1 MKKIAIVTG
10 YQIKN
15 YGSALQAFA
24 TQRVLDNMK
33 IPNECINYKKKNDI
47 NQIIRIFNIPLLKTK
62 FKALKKKL
70 YSKKYPQTLG
80 KNFDIRNKIF
90 EEFVEKNFKISK
102 EFYGYEALKEGI
114 KEYEAVLLGSDQVWN
129 PLNFGSHYY
138 TLEFVP
144 DNIPKITYAP
154 SFGVSSIPK
163 TQKKR
168 TAEYLKRIDYMS
180 VREKKGQE
188 LIKELTGR
196 DVPIVLDPTLL
207 LTLDEWKKIYSEK
220 RIIKEKYILCYFLGE
235 NQNHRNYANELKR
248 KTGYKIVTL
257 PFMDEIVKSD
267 FEFGDERLYNV
278 GPSQFLN
285 LISNAEYVCTDSFH
299 GTVFSILNHKKFL
312 TFNRYDDNKKVST
325 NSRITSLLGLL
336 GLESRTK
343 SAIDAKFDDIKNEID
358 YGEVEAKLEKLREDS
373 MNYLKVSINKAL
385 EDRKDDRN

>member
-168 TAEYLKRIDYMS
+168 TVEYLKRIEYMS

-188 LIKELTGR
+188 LIKKLTGR

-207 LTLDEWKKIYSEK
+207 LTLDDWKKIYSEK

-235 NQNHRNYANELKR
+235 NQSHRNYANELKS

-267 FEFGDERLYNV
+267 FEFGDERLYNI

-285 LISNAEYVCTDSFH
+285 LISNAEYICTDSFH

-343 SAIDAKFDDIKNEID
+343 SAIDATFDDIKNEINYD
-358 YGEVEAKLEKLREDS
+358 EVELKLEKLREDS
-373 MNYLKVSINKAL
+373 MNYLKDSINKAI
-385 EDRKDDRN
+385 EGRKNDRN